1 MPDHEIATR
10 EDWVTARKALR
21 EREREHARLADELA
35 RRRDA
40 SVRRKDEHE
49 DAGA

>member
-10 EDWVTARKALR
+10 EDWVTARQAGGR
-21 EREREHARLADELA
+21 VAP
-35 RRRDA
+35 
-40 SVRRKDEHE
+40 VRRNDEYE